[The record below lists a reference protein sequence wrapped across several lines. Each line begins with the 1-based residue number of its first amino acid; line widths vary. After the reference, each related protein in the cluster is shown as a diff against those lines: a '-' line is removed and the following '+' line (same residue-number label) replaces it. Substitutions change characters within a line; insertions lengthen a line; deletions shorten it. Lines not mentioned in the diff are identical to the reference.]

1 MTCGDARADLT
12 AYLDGELDA
21 ERGRAVRGHLRSCE
35 LCRIA
40 AHDDGVVR
48 DGLRA
53 LPTLDPPAQ
62 LWVGI
67 RCQLAEAEVVDARR
81 PRWQRVIA
89 AWARPARGIG
99 LALAGGAIAVGA
111 VVWHANQRQHDGPP
125 VALVSSV
132 TAADSAPCASTA
144 PRDVALDLAAE
155 TTCVTEAY
163 AAAAAEL
170 VRIALEQRARWD
182 DERKQ
187 LFDAEL
193 DQLRRHVE
201 FAPEGRAR
209 QRAYRAVIRFLQR
222 ATTRDHMVAEAR
234 GGL

>member
-1 MTCGDARADLT
+1 MNCGDARADLT

-21 ERGRAVRGHLRSCE
+21 ERGRGVRGHLRSCE
-35 LCRIA
+35 PCRIA
-40 AHDDGVVR
+40 ARDDGVLR

-67 RCQLAEAEVVDARR
+67 RRQLAEAEVVDSRR
-81 PRWQRVIA
+81 PRWQRVMA
-89 AWARPARGIG
+89 AWARPARGLG
-99 LALAGGAIAVGA
+99 LAIASGAIGVAI
-111 VVWHANQRQHDGPP
+111 WHADQRRDDGPP

-132 TAADSAPCASTA
+132 PAADGVPCASTA

-155 TTCVTEAY
+155 ITCVTEAY

-170 VRIALEQRARWD
+170 MRTALDQRARWD
-182 DERKQ
+182 DDRKH
-187 LFDAEL
+187 LFDEEL
-193 DQLRRHVE
+193 DQLRHHVE
-201 FAPEGRAR
+201 FAAEGRAR

-222 ATTRDHMVAEAR
+222 ATTRDHMLAEAR
-234 GGL
+234 GAL